1 MPLIRF
7 IEPAFY
13 QVLKDNFLKVVT
25 KIVFRPPEPLSEYQ
39 LICVKSLVNRGL
51 DEKQERYNLDNDSV
65 ASSIE
70 SLSL

>member
-13 QVLKDNFLKVVT
+13 QVLKDNFLKVIT

-51 DEKQERYNLDNDSV
+51 EKQERYDLDNDLV
-65 ASSIE
+65 TSSIE

>member
-51 DEKQERYNLDNDSV
+51 EKQERYDLDKDSV
-65 ASSIE
+65 TSSIE